1 MLDYDVKNRIIDWN
15 LINVILKNN
24 IDCNFVE
31 VINNIENMKKIAKEN
46 KLIIDEL
53 EVDVDF
59 GNWVIKNE
67 NGYIMR
73 KKWRHKMS
81 M

>member
-1 MLDYDVKNRIIDWN
+1 MLDYDVENRIIDWN

-59 GNWVIKNE
+59 GNWVN
-67 NGYIMR
+67 
-73 KKWRHKMS
+73 
-81 M
+81 

>member
-1 MLDYDVKNRIIDWN
+1 MLDYDVENRIIDWN

-31 VINNIENMKKIAKEN
+31 VINNIENLKKIAKEN
-46 KLIIDEL
+46 ILIIDEL

-59 GNWVIKNE
+59 GNWVN
-67 NGYIMR
+67 
-73 KKWRHKMS
+73 
-81 M
+81 

>member
-1 MLDYDVKNRIIDWN
+1 MLNYDCKNRIVDWN

-24 IDCNFVE
+24 IDCNFVQ

-59 GNWVIKNE
+59 GNWIN
-67 NGYIMR
+67 
-73 KKWRHKMS
+73 
-81 M
+81 

>member
-1 MLDYDVKNRIIDWN
+1 MLDYDVENRIIDWN

-59 GNWVIKNE
+59 ENWIN
-67 NGYIMR
+67 
-73 KKWRHKMS
+73 
-81 M
+81 

>member
-1 MLDYDVKNRIIDWN
+1 MLDYDVENRIIDWN

-59 GNWVIKNE
+59 GNWIN
-67 NGYIMR
+67 
-73 KKWRHKMS
+73 
-81 M
+81 

>member
-1 MLDYDVKNRIIDWN
+1 
-15 LINVILKNN
+15 
-24 IDCNFVE
+24 
-31 VINNIENMKKIAKEN
+31 MKKIAKQN

-67 NGYIMR
+67 ILCVKNGAI
-73 KKWRHKMS
+73 KLWW
-81 M
+81 